1 MYWPYYNP
9 YGSGSPLIQGWDD
22 ASVSQQRQRVYSEDL
37 LLRNIGKTV
46 TVYLTFENNT
56 QWNAKKFTG
65 TLRGV
70 GRDYIVVRDRQTGKD
85 HMFLNINI
93 DYVVFDD
100 QPATLAGGS

>member
-9 YGSGSPLIQGWDD
+9 YGTASPSVQGWDGT
-22 ASVSQQRQRVYSEDL
+22 SVSQQRQRVYSEDL
-37 LLRNIGKTV
+37 LSRNIGKTV
-46 TVYLTFENNT
+46 TVYLTFENNS
-56 QWNAKKFTG
+56 QWNAKKITG

-70 GRDYIVVRDRQTGKD
+70 GRDFIVVRDRQTGKD

-100 QPATLAGGS
+100 QPATLAGES